1 MGTYIPDMQSLRE
14 LGRQVM
20 ELPDA
25 DRAALASD
33 LLDSL
38 PAVLSDA
45 DEGLAEALRRD
56 TELDRDPTAA
66 MTLDDLRR
74 ALGRS

>member
-1 MGTYIPDMQSLRE
+1 MQSLRE

-25 DRAALASD
+25 DRAALAKD

-38 PAVLSDA
+38 PPVLSDA

-56 TELDRDPTAA
+56 AELDRDPTAA

-74 ALGRS
+74 SLGRL